1 MTTSSR
7 VERGLAYRCMG
18 RFSWRRSIA
27 PGASKVVLGKGL
39 LGATSFRAAL
49 LGVAVLASGCALFGE
64 DSARCDQSVAT
75 VRQAI
80 GFKDFAS
87 ARTWREYSWKVCDE
101 RGVIATLDKEIVDA
115 ETAAAADVAAAKKK
129 SAQLAKDRI
138 NAAQKLWRAFDA
150 ETAANRNEQALQ
162 ATRQSAARLESGLEP
177 TFAQQLRK
185 YNDGEHQKRLA
196 ALKR

>member
-1 MTTSSR
+1 MTMRSTVGRGDNGGLGAGSRGGRTRWGGARWNARSSR
-7 VERGLAYRCMG
+7 AAALA
-18 RFSWRRSIA
+18 
-27 PGASKVVLGKGL
+27 
-39 LGATSFRAAL
+39 LGALAAV
-49 LGVAVLASGCALFGE
+49 GSGCQLFGQ
-64 DSARCDQSVAT
+64 DSSRCEQSVAT

-115 ETAAAADVAAAKKK
+115 EAAAATEAAAAKKK
-129 SAQLAKDRI
+129 ERVLAKERI

-150 ETAANRNEQALQ
+150 EAAAAKTEQALE
-162 ATRQSAARLESGLEP
+162 ATRKSAARLESGLTPEY
-177 TFAQQLRK
+177 AEQLRK
-185 YNDGEHQKRLA
+185 YNEGEHQKRVA